1 MDAIRISKVSLSIA
15 AMRVSLYDAPKVED
29 VGWMKGGIT
38 SKGTVHLTAHHLIF
52 RFDDAQQEE
61 IWVSY
66 LCH

>member
-1 MDAIRISKVSLSIA
+1 MRI
-15 AMRVSLYDAPKVED
+15 SLYDAPKVED